1 MRVPNSIFRW
11 WIGFAAIVLVA
22 LVGLFIITKLVLK
35 SEAAEAEAR
44 RVAAL
49 SENLRIALWR
59 LDTALSPLIA
69 QENLI
74 APSAF
79 LTSQVAGAISNEKE
93 IVSSSTSSSPFP
105 ITELRVLDRFEWDTE
120 TRVVR
125 SIQSRMETLDDDL
138 IAIAQQRRTSGKV
151 PSNVEM
157 KQAAPGSSQLSY
169 EPKAVQSSN
178 EALNA
183 FNRDSRNSRDYQQ
196 RQQNSAVGNY
206 LALENTFKAI
216 DQATSL
222 QPMIAV
228 WHQERLMLIRSFDES
243 NLLHIQ
249 GCQIDLEQLKRDMRS
264 LVSDLFPEIDIVPLS
279 SSIFDSEAIV
289 DDYARLASLP
299 LRLEP
304 IVPENALSSHSIR
317 PSTIYTLLVAWGAAT
332 FAIMAGGFSLAAFQR
347 INHRRSLFVSSVTHE
362 LRTPLTTFQLYTDL
376 LTQGIIT
383 EESQRRLYLE
393 TLKAE
398 AFRLQHLVENILAF
412 SRIERGRAI
421 PEKSAV
427 RLGEILDRIK
437 SRMESA
443 AYRGNMNIVWEYY
456 THANKTV
463 FCNVELMEQILLNL
477 VDNSCKYAAT
487 AADRRIVIA
496 SSVVNKNLHV
506 SVRDFGPGF
515 TSSSRWW
522 KPFSKSAEQA
532 AESAPGIGLGL
543 ALSESLAKQ
552 FSAKLFCDS
561 VEAGAQVTLS
571 LQMTEE

>member
-1 MRVPNSIFRW
+1 MRLANNVIKLW
-11 WIGFAAIVLVA
+11 GGFAAIVALA

-49 SENLRIALWR
+49 SENLRVALWR
-59 LDTALSPLIA
+59 LDTALSPIIA

-74 APSAF
+74 APNSF
-79 LTSQVAGAISNEKE
+79 LNTGITGVTTNEDKNSEAAISPL
-93 IVSSSTSSSPFP
+93 PFP
-105 ITELRVLDRFEWDTE
+105 ITALPITDRFEWDAE
-120 TRVVR
+120 TRLLR
-125 SIQSRMETLDDDL
+125 SIKSQSIALDDEL
-138 IAIAQQRRTSGKV
+138 IAFVQHQRASGKILRDGT
-151 PSNVEM
+151 M
-157 KQAAPGSSQLSY
+157 KIDGPDSRELGY
-169 EPKAVQSSN
+169 EPTMTQSAN
-178 EALNA
+178 EALNV
-183 FNRDSRNSRDYQQ
+183 FNRDSRNGRDFQQ
-196 RQQNSAVGNY
+196 RQQNTAVGNY
-206 LALENTFKAI
+206 LALENNFKSA
-216 DQATSL
+216 DLATSV
-222 QPMIAV
+222 QPMMAI
-228 WHQERLMLIRSFDES
+228 WHKERLMLIRSFDES
-243 NLLHIQ
+243 NLLRIQ
-249 GCQIDLEQLKRDMRS
+249 GCQIDLEQLKRGMKS
-264 LVSDLFPEIDIVPLS
+264 LVSDLFPEIEIVPLT
-279 SSIFDSEAIV
+279 IPIIDSETIV

-304 IVPENALSSHSIR
+304 IVPENALASHSIR
-317 PSTIYTLLVAWGAAT
+317 SSTIYTLLVAWGAAML
-332 FAIMAGGFSLAAFQR
+332 AILAGGLSLAAFQR
-347 INHRRSLFVSSVTHE
+347 INHRRTLFVSSVTHE

-383 EESQRRLYLE
+383 EESQRKSYLE

-421 PEKSAV
+421 PEKSTV
-427 RLGEILDRIK
+427 QLGDILDRIK

-443 AYRGNMNIVWEYY
+443 AYRGNMKIVWEYS
-456 THANKTV
+456 THANKIV
-463 FCNVELMEQILLNL
+463 FCNVDLMEQILLNL
-477 VDNSCKYAAT
+477 VDNSCKYAAS

-496 SSVVNKNLHV
+496 SSVVNNRLHV

-515 TSSSRWW
+515 TNSSRWW

-561 VEAGAQVTLS
+561 VEAGARVTLS
-571 LQMTEE
+571 LEMIEE